1 MLGNDTAAARMGYL
15 DRLLARLFPLVA
27 AWTLIA
33 TSSGF
38 AEFNP
43 PRIVNIFMPRDAHSL
58 GDSLVGMRMYHI
70 DQGTRDNV
78 ETGNRLS
85 VYREKVI
92 VIGSGQTFTR
102 RIFIG
107 SMTIEKAQPEYSI
120 GSFVPNPNLS
130 ANPEIRLKTAIREDI
145 VIPRFTLDASLLFTK
160 GGAELKAE
168 AKQSMQGIVEFIS
181 MFTPSKV
188 VIEGHTDSDGNDA
201 DNLELSEER
210 ANSMRSF
217 LVDTYEFISPGMVD
231 AVGFGEQ
238 RPMVENDTEENKAMN
253 RRVEIVIWE

>member
-1 MLGNDTAAARMGYL
+1 MLSCPIITRQI
-15 DRLLARLFPLVA
+15 LLAA
-27 AWTLIA
+27 AWTLVA
-33 TSSGF
+33 FSVGY

-43 PRIVNIFMPRDAHSL
+43 PRIVNIFIPRDAHSL
-58 GDSLVGMRMYHI
+58 GDSLIGARMYHI

-78 ETGNRLS
+78 ETGNKLS
-85 VYREKVI
+85 VYREKTV
-92 VIGSGQTFTR
+92 VIGSGQTLTR

-107 SMTIEKAQPEYSI
+107 SMTIEKAQPDYSI
-120 GSFVPNPNLS
+120 GTFVPNPHLS
-130 ANPEIRLKTAIREDI
+130 ANPEIRYKTTIREDI

-160 GGAELKAE
+160 GGAELKNE

-188 VIEGHTDSDGNDA
+188 VIEGHTDSDGNDN

-217 LVDTYEFISPGMVD
+217 LVDTYKFISPGMVD
-231 AVGFGEQ
+231 AVGYGEE
-238 RPMVENDTEENKAMN
+238 RPIAANDSDENKAIN